1 MTTEKKKGQRLDKL
15 RPSKKVLLFG
25 SNMILAAIVKSVRT
39 AADILSSGGGK
50 TCSPT
55 NVSFAANGKQ
65 MTANGYYVRYENENV
80 EVELSD
86 IGKLALPIHDRMC
99 GEKRNYNVTLNYLR
113 KYKIK
118 NKNV

>member
-50 TCSPT
+50 P
-55 NVSFAANGKQ
+55 AHLQ
-65 MTANGYYVRYENENV
+65 M
-80 EVELSD
+80 
-86 IGKLALPIHDRMC
+86 LALLQM
-99 GEKRNYNVTLNYLR
+99 ESK
-113 KYKIK
+113 
-118 NKNV
+118 